1 MVDDNGLME
10 PVDQARAIIHN
21 TDIEALRK
29 QPRLQEQTAM
39 EFAQVAKVMD
49 TLITDKPTRRFK
61 LDYNN

>member
-21 TDIEALRK
+21 SDIDALRK
-29 QPRLQEQTAM
+29 QPRLQERTAM
-39 EFAQVAKVMD
+39 EFAQVARMMD
-49 TLITDKPTRRFK
+49 ALIIGKPTRRFK